1 MEYHMKKTLVTLS
14 VVALA
19 ATSTFAVDT
28 AACAG
33 CHGANF
39 EKAALGKSK
48 IVKDLKKDEII
59 TALKGYKDGSYGG
72 AMKGVMKGQVA
83 KLSDADI
90 EAIATQIAGGAE
102 APKAEATATEKV
114 VEAVKT
120 EATAAATSAVESAK
134 SAATSKAVEAATNLV
149 K

>member
-1 MEYHMKKTLVTLS
+1 MKKTLVTLS
-14 VVALA
+14 VVAIA
-19 ATSTFAVDT
+19 ATSTFAANT

-48 IVKDLKKDEII
+48 IVKDMAHADIV
-59 TALKGYKDGSYGG
+59 TALKGYKDDSYGG

-83 KLSDADI
+83 SLSDEDI
-90 EAIATQIAGGAE
+90 EAIATQITGGSE
-102 APKAEATATEKV
+102 AKAEATTTGKV
-114 VEAVKT
+114 VEAVKEKAT
-120 EATAAATSAVESAK
+120 EAASSAVESAK